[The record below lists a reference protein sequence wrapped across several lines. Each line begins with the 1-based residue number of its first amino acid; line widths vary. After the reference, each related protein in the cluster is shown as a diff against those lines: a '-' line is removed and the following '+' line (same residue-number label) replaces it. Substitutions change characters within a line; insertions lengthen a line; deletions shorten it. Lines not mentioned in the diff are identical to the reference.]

1 MHKIDSSQPSAK
13 ETRIS
18 LRIKPAQNQKKGM
31 VRNYVTCRGT
41 RVVGY
46 YSLAYGSAAQVDA
59 PPALTKGIGKY
70 PIP

>member
-1 MHKIDSSQPSAK
+1 
-13 ETRIS
+13 
-18 LRIKPAQNQKKGM
+18 M

-46 YSLAYGSAAQVDA
+46 YSLAYGSAAQVNA